1 METQRER
8 TRIVMCLLALAGLV
22 GFAIT
27 AGGGSLEQAALL
39 APVKKTLDDVEP
51 RTPISSLPYTISA
64 AGSYYLTGNLTAD
77 ANGILVDAN
86 NVTIDLAGF
95 SMIGPGSGTS
105 YGVYMNGRRNV
116 EIRNGTVRGFTGAY
130 PLGGGICEDTGT
142 GHRVIGVRA
151 VSNGRGIVLRG
162 SGHLVKDCTIV
173 ENTSFGIHVG
183 QACTVTG
190 NTCYANHNRGITT
203 YSNCT
208 VTGNTCCDNGNQGIL
223 CEGSGG
229 STVTGNTCR
238 GNWVGI
244 QVLDGCTV
252 TGNTARKNK
261 HSGIFVRMGSLVRN
275 NTLRDN
281 EKYNIY
287 VEQPGNAIEENLV
300 TNSPDGI
307 YFNSGGNFF
316 SNNRASGNVSDY
328 SNHEGNTDGGG
339 NYSFRMKKKME
350 KRGTT
355 GRLKLP
361 RDS

>member
-1 METQRER
+1 METQGKR
-8 TRIVMCLLALAGLV
+8 TRIAMGLLALAGLV
-22 GFAIT
+22 GYSVT
-27 AGGGSLEQAALL
+27 AGGSGKLAAPL
-39 APVKKTLDDVEP
+39 APVKKSLNDVEP

-64 AGSYYLTGNLTAD
+64 AGSYYLTGNLTSD
-77 ANGILVDAN
+77 ANGIVVDAN

-95 SMIGPGSGTS
+95 SMTGPGSGVS
-105 YGVYMNGRRNV
+105 YGIYMNARRNV
-116 EIRNGTVRGFTGAY
+116 EIRNGTVQGFTGPY
-130 PLGGGICEDTGT
+130 PLGGGICEDDGT
-142 GHRVIGVRA
+142 GHRVIGVRV

-162 SGHLVKDCTIV
+162 SGHLVRDCTLV
-173 ENTSFGIHVG
+173 QNTSFGIHVG

-190 NTCYANHNRGITT
+190 NTCYENHNRGITT

-252 TGNTARKNK
+252 IGNTARKNK

-275 NTLRDN
+275 NTLRAN
-281 EKYNIY
+281 EQYNIY
-287 VEQPGNAIEENLV
+287 VEQLGNAIEGNLV
-300 TNSPDGI
+300 TKSPDGI

-316 SNNRASGNVSDY
+316 ANNRASGNDSDY
-328 SNHEGNTDGGG
+328 SNYEGNTDGGG
-339 NYSFRMKKKME
+339 NYSF
-350 KRGTT
+350 
-355 GRLKLP
+355 
-361 RDS
+361 

>member
-1 METQRER
+1 METKRKR
-8 TRIVMCLLALAGLV
+8 TRIVMSLLSLAGLAALSV
-22 GFAIT
+22 T
-27 AGGGSLEQAALL
+27 AGGGGFEPAPLL
-39 APVKKTLDDVEP
+39 APVKKTLNDLEP
-51 RTPISSLPYTISA
+51 RTPISSLPYIISA
-64 AGSYYLTGNLTAD
+64 AGSYYLTGDLTSD
-77 ANGILVDAN
+77 ANGIIVYAN

-95 SMIGPGSGTS
+95 SLIGPGSGTS
-105 YGVYMNGRRNV
+105 YGVYMDGRSNV
-116 EIRNGTVRGFTGAY
+116 EIRNGTVRAFRGAY
-130 PLGGGICEDTGT
+130 PLGGGIVEDGGT

-162 SGHLVKDCTIV
+162 SGHLVKDCTLV
-173 ENTSFGIHVG
+173 ENTSFGVHVG
-183 QACTVTG
+183 QSCTVTG
-190 NTCYANHNRGITT
+190 NTCYSNDNRGITT

-252 TGNTARKNK
+252 TGNTARKNQ

-281 EKYNIY
+281 EQYNIY
-287 VEQPGNAIEENLV
+287 VEHPGNAIEENLV
-300 TNSPDGI
+300 TNSPNGI

-328 SNHEGNTDGGG
+328 NNIEGNTDGGG
-339 NYSFRMKKKME
+339 NYSF
-350 KRGTT
+350 
-355 GRLKLP
+355 
-361 RDS
+361 